1 MKYVLIIADGIADE
15 PVEALGGRTPLEA
28 LDLPAFD
35 RLAGHRMGRVRTVPE
50 GLPPGSDTAIL
61 SIFGNDPRA
70 CYTGRSP
77 LEAAGS
83 GVKLPPG
90 AVSFRVNLVSLA
102 GGDFQE
108 AVIRSHNG
116 GSIEGEEAEALMDAL
131 LSDPDFAAQC
141 AAIGLRI
148 HPTRTFRHVGEMAPE
163 AVPQDFDFV
172 LTEPHNV
179 LDEKIAPY
187 MPQGTLAE
195 ALTGLMIRSFGVL
208 KDHPVNQARVARGQL
223 PANAIW
229 PWGAGKATELPDFVQ
244 KYGKRAAVISAVPL
258 VWGIAALSN
267 LPAPRVPGATGEL
280 DTNYEGKVQAALD
293 ALRQG
298 NDLVFLHVEAP
309 DECAHA
315 GDVEG
320 KCEAMR
326 RIDNRVVTPLLSAL
340 PEIET
345 DFRILL
351 LSDHPTLMR
360 TRSHDGTPVPYCLYD
375 SRKTPRSRK
384 FSERGVAEMALLPE
398 GAMLLPLLFSDEV

>member
-15 PVEALGGRTPLEA
+15 PVAALGGKTPLEA

-35 RLAGHRMGRVRTVPE
+35 TLAGHRMGRVMTVPE

-61 SIFGNDPRA
+61 SIFGNDPRT

-83 GVKLPPG
+83 GVLLAPG
-90 AVSFRVNLVSLA
+90 AVSFRVNLVSLE
-102 GGDFQE
+102 GEDFQD

-116 GSIEGEEAEALMDAL
+116 GSIEGDEAEALMASL
-131 LSDPDFAAQC
+131 LADPAFAAQC

-148 HPTRTFRHVGEMAPE
+148 HPTRTFRHVGELAPE
-163 AVPQDFDFV
+163 AVPEPLAFT

-179 LDEKIAPY
+179 LDERIAPHL
-187 MPQGTLAE
+187 PRGTMVE
-195 ALTGLMIRSFGVL
+195 AITALMARSFAVL
-208 KDHPVNQARVARGQL
+208 KDHPVNKARVARGQL

-229 PWGAGKATELPDFVQ
+229 PWGAGKATQLPDFVQ
-244 KYGKRAAVISAVPL
+244 KYGKHATVISAVPL

-267 LPAPRVPGATGEL
+267 LPAPHVPGATGEL
-280 DTNYEGKVQAALD
+280 DTNYEGKVQAALE
-293 ALRQG
+293 ALCQG
-298 NDLVFLHVEAP
+298 DDLVFLHIEAP

-320 KCEAMR
+320 KCEAIR
-326 RIDNRVVTPLLSAL
+326 RIDHRVVEPLLSAL
-340 PEIET
+340 PGSDV

-351 LSDHPTLMR
+351 LSDHPTLLR
-360 TRSHDGTPVPYCLYD
+360 TRTHDGAPVPYCLYD
-375 SRKTPRSRK
+375 SRKTPQSRK
-384 FSERGVAEMALLPE
+384 FSERGVRDTALLPE
-398 GAMLLPLLFSDEV
+398 GEMLLPLLFSDDL